1 PPNVTFKWRHW
12 GHFNGEYK
20 DYAPTGETI
29 EIIGMSIAKVSDD
42 LKIISLEHYF
52 DNSLFLEKLTSGGK
66 QTIAENQK
74 SACPF
79 SSWFKKSH
87 KS

>member
-1 PPNVTFKWRHW
+1 
-12 GHFNGEYK
+12 
-20 DYAPTGETI
+20 GETI

-66 QTIAENQK
+66 QTNAETQK
-74 SACPF
+74 SGCPF

>member
-1 PPNVTFKWRHW
+1 MHLQR
-12 GHFNGEYK
+12 
-20 DYAPTGETI
+20 ETV
-29 EIIGMSIAKVSDD
+29 EIIGMSIASVTDD

-52 DNSLFLEKLTSGGK
+52 DNTLFLGKLTAGGK
-66 QTIAENQK
+66 QTNSENQG

-79 SSWFKKSH
+79 SSWFKKFH